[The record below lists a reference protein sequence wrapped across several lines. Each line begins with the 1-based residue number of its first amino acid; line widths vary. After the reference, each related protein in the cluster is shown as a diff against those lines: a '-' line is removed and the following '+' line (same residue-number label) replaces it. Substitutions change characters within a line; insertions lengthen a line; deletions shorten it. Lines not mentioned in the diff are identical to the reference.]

1 MGLHADGGALGK
13 WNKCGH
19 NQQSRGGSG
28 VPRKIAMNGTVNM
41 PFCDAGWEKSIS
53 AKKDSN

>member
-1 MGLHADGGALGK
+1 MRTVAHWANGTSA
-13 WNKCGH
+13 GH

-41 PFCDAGWEKSIS
+41 PLCDAGWEKSIF